1 MLAERLS
8 PSTGS
13 STPASVAHRN
23 ADDSVAAHGSDDP
36 VVACFSITAVADPSV
51 MPRVLELFAKRG
63 LIPSRWHSDL
73 SGRRR
78 DELLIDLQVEG
89 LDRDK
94 ADLIGH
100 AMRQIVPVLS
110 VLISRKS
117 FA

>member
-8 PSTGS
+8 PKTGS
-13 STPASVAHRN
+13 SKT
-23 ADDSVAAHGSDDP
+23 ADFSPTAYSAADP
-36 VVACFSITAVADPSV
+36 VVACFSITAEADPSV

-73 SGRRR
+73 GGRRR

-110 VLISRKS
+110 VLISQKS

>member
-8 PSTGS
+8 PNTGS
-13 STPASVAHRN
+13 SETTAFPRTDPLGTA
-23 ADDSVAAHGSDDP
+23 DP
-36 VVACFSITAVADPSV
+36 VVACFSITATADPSV

-89 LDRDK
+89 LEREK

-110 VLISRKS
+110 VLISQKS
-117 FA
+117 FV

>member
-8 PSTGS
+8 PKTGS
-13 STPASVAHRN
+13 SEN
-23 ADDSVAAHGSDDP
+23 AKSSATAYAVAADP
-36 VVACFSITAVADPSV
+36 VVACFSITAEADPSV

-73 SGRRR
+73 GGRRR

-110 VLISRKS
+110 VLISQKS

>member
-1 MLAERLS
+1 MLAEHLS
-8 PSTGS
+8 PDTGS
-13 STPASVAHRN
+13 SKTAAFPRTDTVAE
-23 ADDSVAAHGSDDP
+23 P
-36 VVACFSITAVADPSV
+36 VVACFSVTALADPSV

-110 VLISRKS
+110 VLISQKS

>member
-8 PSTGS
+8 PDADS
-13 STPASVAHRN
+13 SNT
-23 ADDSVAAHGSDDP
+23 AAAFSATAAANLYGVSDP
-36 VVACFSITAVADPSV
+36 VVACFSITADADPTV

-89 LDRDK
+89 LEREK

-100 AMRQIVPVLS
+100 AMRQIVPVMS
-110 VLISRKS
+110 VLISQKS

>member
-8 PSTGS
+8 RDAATTQALLSSQPS
-13 STPASVAHRN
+13 A
-23 ADDSVAAHGSDDP
+23 DP
-36 VVACFSITAVADPSV
+36 VVACFSITAAADPSV

-73 SGRRR
+73 GGRRR

-89 LDRDK
+89 LDSAK

-110 VLISRKS
+110 VLISQKS
-117 FA
+117 YA

>member
-8 PSTGS
+8 PTAGS
-13 STPASVAHRN
+13 PADTAFRSP
-23 ADDSVAAHGSDDP
+23 AADP
-36 VVACFSITAVADPSV
+36 VVACFSITASADPSV

-73 SGRRR
+73 GGRRR

-89 LDRDK
+89 LDSAK
-94 ADLIGH
+94 ADLIGQ

-110 VLISRKS
+110 VLISQKS
-117 FA
+117 YA